1 MFYYFGYG
9 SNMSARALK
18 AKGVTPL
25 SAEPAILE
33 DWRLTFNMPDFF
45 LIEGGT
51 GNIETA
57 SGHAVHGVLYSCRSE
72 HLEVLDELEAVGV
85 AYRRVK
91 TMVSTYSGRSVSAY
105 VYVGIAERLKEG
117 YQPSRRYLNILVQG
131 AEQMQLD
138 PAYVKLLKALEVR
151 PDPVFRPFHFP
162 SRPARIFSK
171 EELKQQPFHT
181 ALAGAVFDMSQARPE
196 HHYIRDFFAGKD
208 MTLFFLKRM
217 DSSTGQ
223 ESLEE
228 IFKGK
233 ISDEQKRYLTNY
245 LHEFEREYQFVGQMD
260 YRLDL
265 SRNKQRLKSS
275 PKKPSQEV
283 PTRAVL
289 TQAERINKAVGHE
302 NLGFL
307 SIARGFMPLFD
318 PKASLPQPFEA
329 WDKLVAELPE
339 LYRDLELRRAIEA
352 LPVLEASEDK
362 LGDAYLLRAAS
373 VLAMLAHAYTY
384 VETDLPTSLPASLA
398 DPWAEV
404 RRRLG
409 REQAVLSYIDLIVYN
424 WRFIDAAAEDP
435 FRLENMRLMIPTVCN
450 QEEQHFYLTQTEIL
464 ARCAPIIGAIVRAQE
479 AVKLDDKLALHDE
492 LNIII
497 RCLSRVVHEVLPKI
511 NPNAASQLYVD
522 PVVWAKTVA
531 PFAVPMQPGLQGP
544 SGTSSPIFNLL
555 DSFFGRQKHGTFLG
569 KEIKALR
576 SSYPVFWQ
584 DFIEASAQIS
594 IPEYVRSKDDESL
607 KGLFK
612 EAFEIYAGRNG
623 FLGRHRMKVFGY
635 LEIAFKVGRSV
646 TIGGFAGLFK
656 DRTWEQ
662 VDAELEYSRLERLE
676 SFPSRCHYGTIKSV
690 GQTHHSGPQNV
701 KHVVIDVAAAGIRY
715 APGDR
720 CGILPENSD
729 ELIEKTLAAL
739 ESNGSD
745 QIILTEE
752 WVQAAQ
758 LRYGYE
764 GATHLDLRTFLRFAK
779 IRPVVPRLAEAL
791 HAITQNKTLA
801 DAIKQQNTARWELWD
816 LLALL
821 KAEGFDPTRLWR
833 SDYHSPAHI
842 ARVVPPEQFRMYSIS
857 SAMET
862 QETASEIHL
871 TVGRVRYQ
879 AEAGD
884 GQLTGRLGTASNF
897 LATTSGRKG
906 PISFIIDHPPRFCLP
921 QDPST
926 PLIMIAGGT
935 GFAPFR
941 SFLAS
946 RMHNKD
952 NGPAWIILGLPSRDY
967 FYYQDDLIPG
977 LAQGSLRL
985 DVIFSQEDSRPVFQ
999 KSSANHGSF
1008 SYELAPRSHI
1018 QDLILQEEITQQ
1030 LWKMLQKPENGGQ
1043 GAYLYI
1049 CGRTRFAKAIVEALE
1064 RGFSRF
1070 FEGSPAARRLA
1081 AHESLC
1087 QTAAEGRFMQ
1097 EVFTHARAWETERRQ
1112 IDISTV
1118 VDHNNRA
1125 RGYWL
1130 IIDNVVYDMS
1140 DFIGMHPGGATVLI
1154 NYCGLDATQG
1164 FMKVHQGHS
1173 EIEAIRDMY
1182 EIGVVRQLDFKG
1194 VARSIVLKDQA
1205 RAVVGLSAL
1214 YRKWVNILFLVVEME
1229 NALYFDQS
1237 LQRSVTTRSEAAVD
1251 RTPYKI
1257 QRCIETH
1264 RRFLQSYAQELGGRP
1279 FIEIWELTSQMQA
1292 SPNLASASGTPAS
1305 PTGGETLW
1313 MRDVMAAIHE
1323 GPDARFPAAL
1333 AEAMER
1339 GLESLRAGDSG
1350 LNPALEL
1357 ACSKLEELDRK
1368 LLTTIKRRLRSGT
1381 ELFERYQ
1388 ERTLDEGAE
1397 ALIAELRQI
1406 PTAFETYYRQARHLF
1421 KEMGWEHPPEVKNF
1435 VIGSWQPEESQTLL
1449 SDEFWTVEEQV
1460 KERVV
1465 ILRRTPT
1472 PVDSIEMLIAS
1483 NERVI
1488 GLMQLKHRQFGII
1501 VDMRQAPQRNDADFE
1516 NAMLKLR
1523 VAVATNFMRVAVLL
1537 ESATG
1542 VLQVN
1547 RIGRNDGAETFATL
1561 NEFAALR
1568 FAKGAA

>member
-33 DWRLTFNMPDFF
+33 GWRLTFNIPDFF

-51 GNIETA
+51 GNIELA
-57 SGHAVHGVLYSCRSE
+57 PGHVVHGVLYSCRSE

-85 AYRRVK
+85 SYRRVK
-91 TMVSTYSGRSVSAY
+91 TMVSSYSGRSVSAF
-105 VYVGIAERLKEG
+105 VYIGIPERLKEG

-131 AEQMQLD
+131 AEQMNLD
-138 PAYVKLLKALEVR
+138 PHYVRHLKGLEVR

-162 SRPARIFSK
+162 TRPSRIFAK
-171 EELKQQPFHT
+171 EDLKSQAFHT

-196 HHYIRDFFAGKD
+196 HAYIRDFFAGKD

-228 IFKGK
+228 IFRGK

-245 LHEFEREYQFVGQMD
+245 LHEFEREYHFVGQMD

-265 SRNKQRLKSS
+265 SRNSQKLRSS

-289 TQAERINKAVGHE
+289 NQAERINKAVGHE

-307 SIARGFMPLFD
+307 SLSRGFMPLWD
-318 PKASLPQPFEA
+318 PKTHLPPAFAA
-329 WDKLVAELPE
+329 WDQLVQRLPE
-339 LYRDLELRRAIEA
+339 LYRSLELRKAIED
-352 LPVLEASEDK
+352 LPLLDASEEILADT
-362 LGDAYLLRAAS
+362 YLLRAAA
-373 VLAMLAHAYTY
+373 VLAMLAHAYCY
-384 VETDLPTSLPASLA
+384 VETSPPAGLPETLSK
-398 DPWAEV
+398 PWAEV

-409 REQAVLSYIDLIVYN
+409 REQEVLSYIDLIVYN
-424 WRFIDAAAEDP
+424 WRFLDPAAEDP
-435 FRLENMRLMIPTVCN
+435 FRVENMRLMIPTVSN

-464 ARCAPIIGAIVRAQE
+464 ARCSPIIGAIVRSQE
-479 AVKLDDKLALHDE
+479 AVKLDDKLALQDE
-492 LNIII
+492 LNTIL
-497 RCLSRVVHEVLPKI
+497 RCLGRVVHESLPKI
-511 NPNAASQLYVD
+511 NPNTASQSYVD

-531 PFAVPMQPGLQGP
+531 PFAVPMQGGLQGP

-555 DSFFGRQKHGTFLG
+555 DTFFGRQKHGTFLG

-576 SSYPVFWQ
+576 STYPVFWQ
-584 DFIEASAQIS
+584 DFIEATAQIS
-594 IPEYVRSKDDESL
+594 IPDYVRSKDDESL
-607 KGLFK
+607 QGLFR

-662 VDAELEYSRLERLE
+662 VDTELEYSRLERLE
-676 SFPSRCHYGTIKSV
+676 AFPSRCHYGSIKSV

-701 KHVVIDVAAAGIRY
+701 KHVVIDVSGAGIRY
-715 APGDR
+715 TPGDR

-729 ELIEKTLAAL
+729 ELIDKTLEAL
-739 ESNGSD
+739 ESRGD
-745 QIILTEE
+745 DLILLTEE
-752 WVQAAQ
+752 WVKAAH
-758 LRYGYE
+758 LRYGFE
-764 GATHLDLRTFLRFAK
+764 EATHLDLRTFLRFAK

-791 HAITQNKTLA
+791 HALTQNKTLA
-801 DAIKQQNTARWELWD
+801 EAIKQQNTARWELWD
-816 LLALL
+816 LLLLL
-821 KAEGFDPTRLWR
+821 KREGFDPKKLWR

-884 GQLTGRLGTASNF
+884 GALTERLGTASNF

-921 QDPST
+921 ADPRT
-926 PLIMIAGGT
+926 PIIMIAGGT

-941 SFLAS
+941 SFMAA
-946 RMHNKD
+946 RMPNKV
-952 NGPAWIILGLPSRDY
+952 NGPSWIILGLPSRDY
-967 FYYQDDLIPG
+967 FYYQDDLVPG

-999 KSSANHGSF
+999 KSSANHGTF
-1008 SYELAPRSHI
+1008 SYEPAPRSHI
-1018 QDLILQEEITQQ
+1018 QDLLLQEETTKK
-1030 LWKMLQKPENGGQ
+1030 LWTMLQKPEHGGQ

-1070 FEGSPAARRLA
+1070 FSGSPAARLLA
-1081 AHESLC
+1081 AHQSLC

-1097 EVFTHARAWETERRQ
+1097 EVFTHARSWETERRQ

-1118 VDHNNRA
+1118 VDHNNRLK
-1125 RGYWL
+1125 GYWMV
-1130 IIDNVVYDMS
+1130 IDNVVYDLT

-1182 EIGVVRQLDFKG
+1182 EIGVVRPLDFKG
-1194 VARSIVLKDQA
+1194 VSRSVVLKDQA
-1205 RAVVGLSAL
+1205 RSVVGLSAL
-1214 YRKWVNILFLVVEME
+1214 YRKWLNILFLVVEME
-1229 NALYFDQS
+1229 NALTFDQS
-1237 LQRSVTTRSEAAVD
+1237 LQRSVTSENEQALE

-1279 FIEIWELTSQMQA
+1279 FIDIWELTSHMQA
-1292 SPNLASASGTPAS
+1292 SSSSTLSSGDTS
-1305 PTGGETLW
+1305 PPRETLW

-1323 GPDARFPAAL
+1323 GEDARFPAAI
-1333 AEAMER
+1333 AEAMEKR
-1339 GLESLRAGDSG
+1339 LTALRAGLS
-1350 LNPALEL
+1350 NEASALEL
-1357 ACSKLEELDRK
+1357 ACSKIEDLDRK
-1368 LLTTIKRRLRSGT
+1368 LLTTIKRRLRSGI
-1381 ELFERYQ
+1381 ELFERFQ
-1388 ERTLDEGAE
+1388 DRTLDEGAE
-1397 ALIAELRQI
+1397 ALVSELRQI

-1421 KEMGWEHPPEVKNF
+1421 QEMAWENPPAVKTLLLGN
-1435 VIGSWQPEESQTLL
+1435 WQSEETITLL
-1449 SDEFWTVEEQV
+1449 SDEFWTFEEQT

-1472 PVDSIEMLIAS
+1472 PVDSIEKLIAS
-1483 NERVI
+1483 NESI
-1488 GLMQLKHRQFGII
+1488 IALMQLKHRQFGII